1 MPDQQESARPT
12 QDQFK
17 FPTTE
22 PALFTGVTEEEAEGP
37 EVLGSHVCDTC
48 IGDNLLKSC
57 GIRKCA
63 RCENPFCVHYACK
76 ADPLTY
82 CVTCMSQIELTRSIC
97 TKTYEHFDEVTDT
110 LKRYTRRAREIHL
123 AGEDWMF
130 AQRRVNTLTDAELDM
145 VIEYHRQYLQLLCG
159 DQERR
164 KTEKA
169 HRNAGIKMQFP
180 SAAVTTTTVTTTKK
194 TSTVKLDRQK
204 EQAAALLAQLL
215 GSGMD
220 LGALTAKLKK

>member
-1 MPDQQESARPT
+1 
-12 QDQFK
+12 
-17 FPTTE
+17 
-22 PALFTGVTEEEAEGP
+22 
-37 EVLGSHVCDTC
+37 
-48 IGDNLLKSC
+48 
-57 GIRKCA
+57 
-63 RCENPFCVHYACK
+63 
-76 ADPLTY
+76 
-82 CVTCMSQIELTRSIC
+82 
-97 TKTYEHFDEVTDT
+97 
-110 LKRYTRRAREIHL
+110 
-123 AGEDWMF
+123 MF

-145 VIEYHRQYLQLLCG
+145 VIEFHRQYLQLLCA

-169 HRNAGIKMQFP
+169 HRNAGIKMSFP
-180 SAAVTTTTVTTTKK
+180 SAASVTTTTVTTTKK